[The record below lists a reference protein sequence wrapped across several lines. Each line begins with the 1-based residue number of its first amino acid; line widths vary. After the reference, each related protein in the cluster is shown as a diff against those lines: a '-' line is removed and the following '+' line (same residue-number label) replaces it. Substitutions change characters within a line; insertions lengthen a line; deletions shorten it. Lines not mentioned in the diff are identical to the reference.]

1 VVSLDRRIDSS
12 RRRLLFLHILVSVF
26 LFIMALRLGW
36 LQIVE
41 GEKYQAI
48 ANRQHTS
55 DLTVPS
61 KRGTIYDRNGKE
73 LAITTVKSRIWANP
87 YLIDSPDEAAE
98 KLAPL
103 LGIDKEKLLEPLNRE
118 NTTLVSLARR
128 VDDVTVEAIKEMDI
142 RGIWFVDDN
151 ERVYPYGN
159 FAVFVMGHTTDD
171 GRGIAGVEQRYEKEL
186 AGIAGRSIVNIDGAR
201 RQLPFH
207 VEKHFSPVNG
217 VNLIL
222 TIDEVI
228 QHYTEKAVTNA
239 LEKHD
244 AERVIAIV
252 MEVKTGEILS
262 MGIKPDYD
270 PNHPRTPLREN
281 EQEYVK
287 SLPQEDQ
294 MNYWFTMWRN
304 PVFQEIYEP
313 GSVFKVITAAA
324 ALEEH
329 VTTPATTFNS
339 TGTIEV
345 AGTTIR
351 SWRWYNPFGEQTFK
365 EAVQNSD
372 NPVFVQVAQNMGK
385 ETFYKYLYAIGISG
399 PTGVDYP
406 GEIGAFMYSLPQV
419 GPVELATISFGQ
431 GISVTPIQMLVSAV
445 ATINGGYV
453 IRPRLVREMR
463 HENGDLVQR
472 FEPVVVRQAISAETS
487 RQMRDI
493 LESVVAEGSGSHAGV
508 TGYRIGGKTGTAQK
522 VVAGGYESGKYIA
535 SFFGFF
541 PADDPE
547 LAVLVLIDEP
557 KGKQYYGGEIAAPVA
572 GEIFS
577 EVIRYL
583 DYKPAYQEQ
592 DAAATSV
599 MEVVVPE
606 IRDLTVMEGKQLLL
620 ENYLNSQLE
629 TQSSQGD
636 LAIIVDTFPKPG
648 TTVPAYS
655 NVLLYTG
662 YDTSMSS
669 LVMVPDLTGKTIRE
683 VNTILSARE
692 LTLKITGS
700 GLAKEQVPEPGTLL
714 EPGSLVNVHFG
725 P

>member
-1 VVSLDRRIDSS
+1 M
-12 RRRLLFLHILVSVF
+12 LFLHIIVSV
-26 LFIMALRLGW
+26 LMIVLVLRLGW

-48 ANRQHTS
+48 ANKQHTS
-55 DLTVPS
+55 DLVVPS

-73 LAITTVKSRIWANP
+73 LAMTTVKSRVWANP
-87 YLIDSPDEAAE
+87 YLIDSPEETAR
-98 KLAPL
+98 KLSTL
-103 LGIDKEKLLEPLNRE
+103 LDLEESDLLERLSRE

-128 VDDVTVEAIKEMDI
+128 VDDDMVASIRALGF

-159 FAVFVMGHTTDD
+159 FAAFIVGHTTDD
-171 GRGIAGVEQRYEKEL
+171 GRGIAGIEQRYEREL

-207 VEKHFSPVNG
+207 VEKHYAPING
-217 VNLIL
+217 ADLVL

-228 QHYTEKAVTNA
+228 QHYTEKAVNSA
-239 LEKHD
+239 WVKHD
-244 AERVIAIV
+244 AEQVIAIV

-262 MGIKPDYD
+262 MAIKPDYD
-270 PNHPRTPLREN
+270 PNRPRVPL
-281 EQEYVK
+281 QEEERLLWETL
-287 SLPQEDQ
+287 SQEDR
-294 MNYWFTMWRN
+294 MERWFSMWRN
-304 PVFQEIYEP
+304 PAFQEVYEP
-313 GSVFKVITAAA
+313 GSVFKVITSAA
-324 ALEEH
+324 ALEENAATP
-329 VTTPATTFNS
+329 TTVFQS
-339 TGTIEV
+339 SGTINV

-365 EAVQNSD
+365 EAVRNSD
-372 NPVFVQVAQNMGK
+372 NPVFVQLAQSMGK
-385 ETFYKYLYAIGISG
+385 ETLYKYFDAFGFGGTTGI
-399 PTGVDYP
+399 DYP
-406 GEIGAFMYSLPQV
+406 GETGSFMYALPQV

-431 GISVTPIQMLVSAV
+431 GISITPIQMLVSAA
-445 ATINGGYV
+445 ATINDGYLLK
-453 IRPRLVREMR
+453 PRLVREIRNETGELM
-463 HENGDLVQR
+463 QR
-472 FEPVVVRQAISAETS
+472 YEPEIVRQAISVGTS
-487 RQMRDI
+487 QQMREI
-493 LESVVAEGSGSHAGV
+493 LESVVAEGSGSRAGV
-508 TGYRIGGKTGTAQK
+508 PGYRIGGKTGTAQK
-522 VVAGGYESGKYIA
+522 VVDGGYQTGKYVA

-547 LAVLVLIDEP
+547 LALLVLIDEP

-572 GEIFS
+572 GELFR

-592 DAAATSV
+592 EAASSAV

-606 IRDLTVMEGKQLLL
+606 IRDLTLAEGNELLRKNHL
-620 ENYLNSQLE
+620 TSQLE
-629 TQSSQGD
+629 TQSSMGD
-636 LAIIVDTFPKPG
+636 QAVIVDLFPKPG

-662 YDTSMSS
+662 YDDGTSE
-669 LVMVPDLTGKTIRE
+669 LVLVPDLTGKTIRE
-683 VNTILSARE
+683 VNTILSARD
-692 LTLKITGS
+692 LLLKITGS